1 MSLLPHITNS
11 KAGRGKWEPLW
22 KGLYQMYFTV
32 PPAIAAK
39 YSTDDILTLSEQITT
54 VSGLNAV
61 DKGPDKSEQK
71 FFGSTRTYVNP
82 KIDGTSMEL
91 TCKFNLNLRDR
102 TDNFIYKIFYDWK
115 SLNYDLNT
123 GESSLKEDACAD
135 YFRIVEHNKAGD
147 IIRDIKAKDVM
158 LFGELDSSIG
168 DLDNSSND
176 MAELTVKFVSD
187 CWDDTRA

>member
-82 KIDGTSMEL
+82 KID
-91 TCKFNLNLRDR
+91 
-102 TDNFIYKIFYDWK
+102 YDWK

-187 CWDDTRA
+187 YWDDTRA